1 MHCYIDSN
9 TLDILRMTST
19 IATNALASI
28 NRCLEAD
35 REGRPLQGQVPKTY
49 QVYEGVGNEAIEL
62 EGKDYLVI
70 RSTLPDGPLVF
81 SPANNINMMGRTC
94 HVVTPLGCVNSVVFD
109 YTPGDIYVDGSIL
122 PSNIYT
128 VTGPFSQTTIDICFY
143 ARNECTLSLDTGGAL
158 PVPAFYVSDGTLSGD
173 REVDGD
179 SNDLTF
185 TNIAAFEIDSDSLAL
200 NTTTGS
206 AGVLVDDGTGTIVA
220 DNDPSVNSI
229 TAAAGISGA
238 TLSGTLS
245 ENDISPGSNGQIL
258 ETVLGTSVWLDKAVG
273 VNQINSSGISGVLA
287 DDGTNI
293 YVTSG
298 PTVGSLTATGNVGG
312 ATLSGTLTESD
323 VSPGSNGEVLATVGG
338 TSTWSTP
345 YSGSEVRTGS
355 TTASITTRSVC
366 DFGST
371 IFTTSPDIT
380 YNVGPRSYT
389 PTVGQ
394 SYLVTLRFRVQ
405 CNATGTYPS
414 IYIANYP
421 SATIVRSSRVQ
432 RGSVSFFEL
441 YEMTFPMSGANEFRI
456 EFEPDGGDY
465 SVIGE
470 MIEIRRVQ

>member
-1 MHCYIDSN
+1 MHCYIDSK

-70 RSTLPDGPLVF
+70 RSTLPDGPLLF

-109 YTPGDIYVDGSIL
+109 YSPGDIYVDGSIL
-122 PSNIYT
+122 PSNTYT

-185 TNIAAFEIDSDSLAL
+185 TNVAAFEIDSDSLAL

-206 AGVLVDDGTGTIVA
+206 AGVLVDDGAGTIVA

-238 TLSGTLS
+238 TLSGTLTES
-245 ENDISPGSNGQIL
+245 DISPGTNGQIL
-258 ETVLGTSVWLDKAVG
+258 STVLGATTWVDTSVLNIPNTSIVSDLVTSTGAEPFVTSDIKLSKVG
-273 VNQINSSGISGVLA
+273 NNITCRIGARTVGNCTTTGKIIFDLTSIPGYTLS
-287 DDGTNI
+287 DFKPDGTTTI
-293 YVTSG
+293 TSYMNLG
-298 PTVGSLTATGNVGG
+298 LVAIQVATDGKLYISKIDQ
-312 ATLSGTLTESD
+312 ATLTKDDFQIGETL
-323 VSPGSNGEVLATVGG
+323 
-338 TSTWSTP
+338 
-345 YSGSEVRTGS
+345 
-355 TTASITTRSVC
+355 
-366 DFGST
+366 
-371 IFTTSPDIT
+371 
-380 YNVGPRSYT
+380 SYT
-389 PTVGQ
+389 SSLSI
-394 SYLVTLRFRVQ
+394 SYISE
-405 CNATGTYPS
+405 NP
-414 IYIANYP
+414 
-421 SATIVRSSRVQ
+421 
-432 RGSVSFFEL
+432 
-441 YEMTFPMSGANEFRI
+441 
-456 EFEPDGGDY
+456 
-465 SVIGE
+465 
-470 MIEIRRVQ
+470 